1 MGDEARV
8 IDWRKIYPRPHPDAV
23 WCDECLRWETG
34 DGRFDRVKPSRLASA
49 LEKLAKVARWPGEK
63 VAAVLGDCAERLQ
76 VRANI
81 KNGVFHARKP

>member
-1 MGDEARV
+1 M
-8 IDWRKIYPRPHPDAV
+8 IDWRKKLPRPHPDAV

-34 DGRFDRVKPSRLASA
+34 DGRFDRVRISPVTFA

-63 VAAVLGDCAERLQ
+63 VASVLVDLAEHFQ

-81 KNGVFHARKP
+81 KNGVIHVRKS